1 MMMAKVQGSVVS
13 SLKHRDYERKNVFV
27 IQPVDPDLNPVGNSL
42 LAVDGAKAGVGDIV
56 LIIDEGGSAK
66 VVLEDSN
73 LTAIRCVI
81 AGIIDSVDQE
91 V

>member
-1 MMMAKVQGSVVS
+1 MMIARVQGSIVS
-13 SLKHRDYERKNVFV
+13 SFKHRDYESKNVFV
-27 IQPVDPDLNPVGNSL
+27 IQPLDPDLNPVGNSM

-56 LIIDEGGSAK
+56 LIVDEGGSAK

-73 LTAIRCVI
+73 LSAIRCVI

-91 V
+91 I

>member
-1 MMMAKVQGSVVS
+1 MILAKVIGNVVATV
-13 SLKHRDYERKNVFV
+13 KHRDYENKNIFAV
-27 IQPVDPDLNPVGNSL
+27 QPLDPDLNPTGKSM

-66 VVLEDSN
+66 VVLQDPN

-81 AGIIDSVDQE
+81 AGIIDSVDRE

>member
-1 MMMAKVQGSVVS
+1 MMIARVKGSVVS
-13 SLKHRDYERKNVFV
+13 SFKHRDYENKNVFV
-27 IQPVDPDLNPVGNSL
+27 IQPLDPELNPVGKSM

-66 VVLEDSN
+66 MVLEDSN

-91 V
+91 I

>member
-1 MMMAKVQGSVVS
+1 MMIARVKGSVVS
-13 SLKHRDYERKNVFV
+13 SFKHRDYESKNVFV
-27 IQPVDPDLNPVGNSL
+27 IQPLDPDLNPVGKSL

-56 LIIDEGGSAK
+56 LIVDEGGSAK
-66 VVLEDSN
+66 IVLEDSN

-91 V
+91 I